1 MEINEAVKTLIATQL
16 EIEEDKIKD
25 ETTFDELGADSLDLI
40 EVVTDIESEYEIEI
54 SDEIF
59 AKIKTVG
66 DIVKIIE
73 ESL

>member
-25 ETTFDELGADSLDLI
+25 ETTFDELGADSLDLV